1 MASEDENN
9 SDKENINNKLHIK
22 EDSRYPIDNKILY
35 KECMNNVTRRSFN
48 YLIIKEG
55 VYSNQ
60 PELSI
65 PRKTSRHLQSYKIL
79 YDYIVETTWGRAT
92 KKRTV
97 HCEID
102 FDNDS
107 HTFQFKIKYGSN
119 FQHIIFSDKSTS
131 NAALLYEQAL
141 NPNSKATISGPLL
154 FGLQLSSVQ
163 RERELKRRGNL
174 IKPAINCT
182 SSTLDKRAKKIA
194 TNVQSHF
201 RNDIT
206 KIYYQSDAIKLKSI
220 EFSVN
225 KTDYQVSY
233 GSKNQLNENNHIRS
247 MIKAVDNG
255 KISRDSYRNL
265 AMTDNHL
272 TREYIISNKRIEI
285 TNNMNQIIKLSL
297 INMKE
302 KENLKNIEF
311 EESHIADSEIVQEIL
326 DTIELGVR
334 RSAKDILYYIIPNLQ
349 KKRILDPSNPVIHLR
364 ISGDGRSVGRKIKHV
379 MITFMILNHENY
391 HHNPDYHYTIALYPG
406 TKKYDNI
413 KFILEPFIEELCSL
427 KEDGLEIAGILW
439 KFELYFNQI
448 GDLNKTW
455 NIEKDIDEISINY
468 NNINGHIFPPI
479 FNMIPIGNV
488 VFDELHV
495 FLRITDR
502 LWELVLSEIKERAN
516 SAHLIRK
523 LWDGFNSLYCALKN
537 KKTNLLEFKKQ
548 AKEWLILFLT
558 PSSRNPNDLKNF
570 TKGLYLPNQ
579 ITTYMHALVFH
590 GWEFLKKHKQWGVKA
605 FSCSAVEKKNHQQ
618 VSTFFRKTFKNGGN
632 LLRKKSAIQEIM
644 EYENRILYF
653 NYNLLSEPNKIK
665 KFRVKD

>member
-1 MASEDENN
+1 MASEDKNN
-9 SDKENINNKLHIK
+9 SDKENTNNKLHIK

-65 PRKTSRHLQSYKIL
+65 PRKTSRRSQPYKI
-79 YDYIVETTWGRAT
+79 
-92 KKRTV
+92 
-97 HCEID
+97 
-102 FDNDS
+102 
-107 HTFQFKIKYGSN
+107 
-119 FQHIIFSDKSTS
+119 
-131 NAALLYEQAL
+131 
-141 NPNSKATISGPLL
+141 P
-154 FGLQLSSVQ
+154 SVQ

-206 KIYYQSDAIKLKSI
+206 KIYHQSDAIKLKSI
-220 EFSVN
+220 EFSIN

-326 DTIELGVR
+326 DTIGLGVR

-349 KKRILDPSNPVIHLR
+349 KERILE
-364 ISGDGRSVGRKIKHV
+364 HV

-406 TKKYDNI
+406 TEKYDNI

-427 KEDGLEIAGILW
+427 I
-439 KFELYFNQI
+439 
-448 GDLNKTW
+448 
-455 NIEKDIDEISINY
+455 
-468 NNINGHIFPPI
+468 IF
-479 FNMIPIGNV
+479 
-488 VFDELHV
+488 
-495 FLRITDR
+495 
-502 LWELVLSEIKERAN
+502 
-516 SAHLIRK
+516 
-523 LWDGFNSLYCALKN
+523 
-537 KKTNLLEFKKQ
+537 
-548 AKEWLILFLT
+548 
-558 PSSRNPNDLKNF
+558 
-570 TKGLYLPNQ
+570 
-579 ITTYMHALVFH
+579 
-590 GWEFLKKHKQWGVKA
+590 
-605 FSCSAVEKKNHQQ
+605 
-618 VSTFFRKTFKNGGN
+618 
-632 LLRKKSAIQEIM
+632 
-644 EYENRILYF
+644 
-653 NYNLLSEPNKIK
+653 
-665 KFRVKD
+665 